1 MLLIHYNVVVQVP
14 KWAEGAA
21 LRTALLKQS
30 YMPPDLDMLFE
41 VPSMPDLTLMF
52 AQQRKRSVL
61 AVSFLFHF

>member
-52 AQQRKRSVL
+52 AQQRKRSVTRQ
-61 AVSFLFHF
+61 FFHF